1 MAEAGEGL
9 SKSARQRAA
18 KKAREAAAAAEGAA
32 PAPAAAPPPPK
43 GGYPAEPAPKAKAK
57 AKAAPAP
64 EPAKAEPKAKAKAKA
79 EPKAEAKAEPKAKA
93 KAKAEPAPP
102 PPEPP
107 QASAKSKSKKNKE
120 TKPEPV
126 KEEPMKK
133 QKSPGIPAVEMDDGT
148 GGDWDVCSGLSKKQ
162 QKYKDRK
169 DEEKR
174 ALDSVPQAAGGKYI
188 PGLTAAAPAQ
198 KAIPGMAPGKGQP
211 AASQALAALP
221 MPPKPDGTAAEKPK
235 PDNSTM
241 VQIKVPDDKIGIVI
255 GPKGAK
261 IKMIQEKTG
270 VTRIDTSGEVFTITG
285 PAEAVGMAEQAVNDL
300 IHKGY
305 TALTFDD
312 FSENFVMVMPNNFP
326 DLIGKQGCVIRAIK
340 DTLHCEISIPKTGPP
355 GKKWKVS
362 VAGSAK
368 NVEKAKEVIDHIVLY
383 SHHEITHP
391 GEDHVELDIPAW
403 AYSFIIGKAGS
414 ELRHIQNNFKVKVN
428 IPREGVSENQNVL
441 IVGEKDNVARA
452 SVYVQKLLDGAN
464 DVAKGR
470 DRQDKAEDPWGN
482 EEPEEDWMK
491 QYMYKRR

>member
-1 MAEAGEGL
+1 MAEAGEGM

-18 KKAREAAAAAEGAA
+18 KKAREAAAAAE
-32 PAPAAAPPPPK
+32 APAAAAPAPPK

-57 AKAAPAP
+57 AKAEPKAAPAPPAP
-64 EPAKAEPKAKAKAKA
+64 EPAPKAKAKAKA
-79 EPKAEAKAEPKAKA
+79 EPKAEPKATAKA
-93 KAKAEPAPP
+93 KAKAEAAPP
-102 PPEPP
+102 PPAPEQP

-120 TKPEPV
+120 NKPEPV
-126 KEEPMKK
+126 KEEPIKK
-133 QKSPGIPAVEMDDGT
+133 QKSPGIPAVEIDDGT

-174 ALDSVPQAAGGKYI
+174 ALAEVPQAAGGKYI
-188 PGLTAAAPAQ
+188 PGLTAAPAQ
-198 KAIPGMAPGKGQP
+198 KGIPGMAPAQGGAK
-211 AASQALAALP
+211 ASQALSALP
-221 MPPKPDGTAAEKPK
+221 MPPKPDAAAEKPK

-241 VQIKVPDDKIGIVI
+241 VQIKVPDEKIGIVI
-255 GPKGAK
+255 GPKGSK

-285 PAEAVGMAEQAVNDL
+285 PADAVGMAEQAVNDL

-305 TALTFDD
+305 TSLCFDD
-312 FSENFVMVMPNNFP
+312 LEENYVMVMSNNCP

-340 DTLHCEISIPKTGPP
+340 DELKVEVSIPKTGPP

-362 VAGSAK
+362 VAGSTK
-368 NVEKAKEVIDHIVLY
+368 NVEKAKEVIEHIVLY
-383 SHHEITHP
+383 HHHEITHP
-391 GEDHVELDIPAW
+391 GEDHVELDIPSW

-414 ELRHIQNNFKVKVN
+414 ELRHIQNNFKVRVN
-428 IPREGVSENQNVL
+428 IPREGISENQNVL

-482 EEPEEDWMK
+482 EEPEEEWMK